1 MSIWER
7 ALITGAS
14 AGIGREFA
22 RLLAAQGTRLV
33 VVARR
38 EERLEELA
46 LELEPFIAVDVLVA
60 DLRNRDGV
68 ERVVERLRSDT
79 EPIDLLIN
87 NAAIGGDR
95 PFFDA
100 PLQHELDQIG
110 LNVTALVALSHAA
123 ARRMT
128 GVGHGTIINISSI
141 AGNQPRRG
149 AAVYGATKAF
159 VTAFSQSLAS
169 DLEGTGVGCT
179 LVIPGLTDTEFHRV
193 NGVTETSP
201 RVLYM
206 QPEAVAA
213 KALDAA
219 AAGRR
224 LVIPGRVNRV
234 LSALATPRPGPLRER
249 ATRAAV
255 AVVKSLRRAPRSDP
269 A

>member
-1 MSIWER
+1 MSIWDR

-14 AGIGREFA
+14 SGIGREFA
-22 RLLAAQGTRLV
+22 RQLAAQGTRLV

-60 DLRNRDGV
+60 DLRHPDGV
-68 ERVVERLRSDT
+68 ERVVERLGSGT
-79 EPIDLLIN
+79 EPVDLLIN
-87 NAAIGGDR
+87 NAAIGGDQ

-100 PLQHELDQIG
+100 SMQHELDQIG
-110 LNVTALVALSHAA
+110 VNVTALVALSHAA

-128 GVGHGTIINISSI
+128 DAGHGTIINISSI

-159 VTAFSQSLAS
+159 VTSFSQSLAS

-179 LVIPGLTDTEFHRV
+179 LVIPGLTDTEFHRI
-193 NGVTETSP
+193 NGFTETSP
-201 RVLYM
+201 RALFM
-206 QPEAVAA
+206 HPADVAA

-224 LVIPGRVNRV
+224 VVIPGTVNKV

-249 ATRAAV
+249 ATRKAV
-255 AVVKSLRRAPRSDP
+255 AFVKSLRRAPS
-269 A
+269 

>member
-14 AGIGREFA
+14 SGIGREFA
-22 RLLAAQGTRLV
+22 RQLAAQGTRLV
-33 VVARR
+33 LVARR
-38 EERLEELA
+38 QERLEELA
-46 LELEPFIAVDVLVA
+46 LELEPLVAVDVLVA
-60 DLRNRDGV
+60 DLCSRDDV
-68 ERVVERLRSDT
+68 ERVVRRLHSDV
-79 EPIDLLIN
+79 EPVDLLIN
-87 NAAIGGDR
+87 DAALGGDR

-100 PLQHELDQIG
+100 PMQHELDQIG
-110 LNVTALVALSHAA
+110 VNVTALVALSHAA
-123 ARRMT
+123 TRRMT
-128 GVGHGTIINISSI
+128 EAGHGTIINISSI

-149 AAVYGATKAF
+149 AAVYGATKSF

-179 LVIPGLTDTEFHRV
+179 LVIPGLTDTEFHSA

-201 RVLYM
+201 RALYM
-206 QPEAVAA
+206 HPADVAA

-224 LVIPGRVNRV
+224 VVIPGTVNKV

-255 AVVKSLRRAPRSDP
+255 AFVKSLRR
-269 A
+269 

>member
-1 MSIWER
+1 MAIWER

-14 AGIGREFA
+14 SGIGREFA

-38 EERLEELA
+38 QDRLEALA
-46 LELEPFIAVDVLVA
+46 LELEPLVAVDVLVA
-60 DLRNRDGV
+60 DLRNRDDV
-68 ERVVERLRSDT
+68 ERIVQRLLSDT
-79 EPIDLLIN
+79 EPVDLLIN
-87 NAAIGGDR
+87 DAAMGGER

-100 PLQHELDQIG
+100 LMQHELDQIDV
-110 LNVTALVALSHAA
+110 NVTALVALSHAA

-128 GVGHGTIINISSI
+128 DAGHGTIINISSI
-141 AGNQPRRG
+141 AGNQPRRD

-193 NGVTETSP
+193 NGFNEASP
-201 RVLYM
+201 RALWM
-206 QPEAVAA
+206 RPEDVAA

-219 AAGRR
+219 SAGRR
-224 LVIPGRVNRV
+224 LVIPGTINKV

-255 AVVKSLRRAPRSDP
+255 AFVKRLRRAPV
-269 A
+269 